1 MMMWWF
7 LWQITPWFIGSVL
20 NSGSVLDQQQ
30 GIQGNSKTQFRSIVT
45 YPKELFFGTPGTFW
59 VDYRLK
65 QLAKTFIPSLF
76 PLLQCFTFAYGNHS
90 SPTILSTISDILSYE
105 SITLGTGILDRSCAN
120 WWNLTVDGDLQIL
133 IY

>member
-1 MMMWWF
+1 MMMWRF
-7 LWQITPWFIGSVL
+7 LWQITPWFIGPVF

-30 GIQGNSKTQFRSIVT
+30 GIQGDPKTQLRMIVT
-45 YPKELFFGTPGTFW
+45 YPIELFFRTPGT

-65 QLAKTFIPSLF
+65 QLAQTFIPSLF